1 MSRYNKP
8 QDKTWKD
15 ILSHALMVVLAT
27 FIIVWFLPRGERS
40 IMHFEVNKPWPY
52 GQFIAPY
59 DFPILKSEAE
69 VKHERDS
76 LRRLYE
82 PYFELQPRIEQQQV
96 DAFRTAYRAHF
107 SGVLPG
113 SYRTYIETH
122 LHTVYKRGIIDPADL
137 ERLQRENQ
145 ESIHIYHATEATS
158 RQVSQLFTEK
168 SAYEYIVNDAAN
180 YHLASQMLQR
190 LDLNLY
196 LKSNIIF
203 DEIKSRTLWED
214 MEKTLAPSS
223 GMVVAGQ
230 SIIDR
235 GDIVTEETEQILNS
249 FNHEQS
255 MRDEGTTS
263 SDFTI
268 LLGQTLYVL
277 IIMLCMVGYLNLFRQ
292 DYVNDL
298 RYVLLLLALGLSF
311 PLMAL
316 FLVRHMLLSVYLIP
330 FAMLPIFIR
339 VFMDSR
345 TAFFVHVGTVML
357 SAVALRYPFEFIS
370 TQLVAG
376 LVAIYSLRDLSER
389 SQIFRTAI
397 LVTLSLLVCY
407 MSIDLLQG
415 RTLFSDDVSQLADRR
430 IYLHMIISGLLL
442 LFAYP
447 LMYLLERI
455 FGFTSNVTL
464 VELSNVNRELLRRL
478 SQQAPGTFQHSM
490 MVSNLAAEVANKIGA
505 KAQLVR
511 TGALY
516 HDIGKLED
524 PEYFTE
530 NQLGGVNPHNFLTCK
545 ESAGIILR
553 HVTDGLELAD
563 RYHLP
568 RIIRD
573 FIATHHGKGVAKYFY
588 ITQKNEHPDEPVNI
602 EDYTYAGPNPSTTE
616 QAILMMVD
624 AVEASARSLSEYTE
638 ESIGTLVDKI
648 IDGQMADGFFKD
660 CPITFADVQTTKK
673 VLKEK
678 LVTIYH
684 TRVSYPTLKAEAQPA
699 HNTEEGTYYKGS
711 TSK

>member
-1 MSRYNKP
+1 
-8 QDKTWKD
+8 
-15 ILSHALMVVLAT
+15 MVVLAT

-137 ERLQRENQ
+137 ERLQKENQ

-196 LKSNIIF
+196 LKSNIVF
-203 DEIKSRTLWED
+203 DEEKSRTLWED

-235 GDIVTEETEQILNS
+235 GEIVTEETEQILNS

-345 TAFFVHVGTVML
+345 TAFFVHVGGC
-357 SAVALRYPFEFIS
+357 RPC
-370 TQLVAG
+370 G
-376 LVAIYSLRDLSER
+376 H
-389 SQIFRTAI
+389 
-397 LVTLSLLVCY
+397 
-407 MSIDLLQG
+407 
-415 RTLFSDDVSQLADRR
+415 LFAARPLGTLADFPHCNLGDVIVTGVLYEHRPAARPYPVQRR
-430 IYLHMIISGLLL
+430 CVAARRSPH
-442 LFAYP
+442 
-447 LMYLLERI
+447 
-455 FGFTSNVTL
+455 
-464 VELSNVNRELLRRL
+464 LSSHDHLG
-478 SQQAPGTFQHSM
+478 S
-490 MVSNLAAEVANKIGA
+490 AA
-505 KAQLVR
+505 
-511 TGALY
+511 AL
-516 HDIGKLED
+516 
-524 PEYFTE
+524 
-530 NQLGGVNPHNFLTCK
+530 C
-545 ESAGIILR
+545 
-553 HVTDGLELAD
+553 
-563 RYHLP
+563 LP
-568 RIIRD
+568 
-573 FIATHHGKGVAKYFY
+573 
-588 ITQKNEHPDEPVNI
+588 
-602 EDYTYAGPNPSTTE
+602 
-616 QAILMMVD
+616 
-624 AVEASARSLSEYTE
+624 
-638 ESIGTLVDKI
+638 
-648 IDGQMADGFFKD
+648 
-660 CPITFADVQTTKK
+660 ADV
-673 VLKEK
+673 LAGAN
-678 LVTIYH
+678 L
-684 TRVSYPTLKAEAQPA
+684 RL
-699 HNTEEGTYYKGS
+699 YK
-711 TSK
+711 